1 MFADCKRFH
10 IDTSSHLDITTR
22 DRHDRFVRTTLQL
35 DDDVLDAARAIAEA
49 EGLTIGEAVSTLA
62 RRGLMP
68 RPLTFPAGFPTFRVS
83 ENATAIT
90 AGDVRRALD
99 DE

>member
-1 MFADCKRFH
+1 M
-10 IDTSSHLDITTR
+10 
-22 DRHDRFVRTTLQL
+22 RTTLQL

-68 RPLTFPAGFPTFRVS
+68 RHLTFPAGFPTFRVS

-90 AGDVRRALD
+90 PGDVRRALD

>member
-1 MFADCKRFH
+1 M
-10 IDTSSHLDITTR
+10 
-22 DRHDRFVRTTLQL
+22 RTTLQL

-62 RRGLMP
+62 RRGLAP
-68 RPLTFPAGFPTFRVS
+68 RALAFAAGFPTFRVS
-83 ENATAIT
+83 ENAKTILPE
-90 AGDVRRALD
+90 DVRRALD